1 MGRALTFRASSRGH
15 RGIRAYRDGQFF
27 TQLLGGPMEAGDPH
41 VPLSLGRDGSYST
54 GCVILI
60 GTAVGW
66 SSHRTYGATAQLGR
80 GLE

>member
-27 TQLLGGPMEAGDPH
+27 TQLLGGPMEARDPH

-54 GCVILI
+54 GCII
-60 GTAVGW
+60 PARFTRSEERRVGKEC
-66 SSHRTYGATAQLGR
+66 RL
-80 GLE
+80 